1 MMFAQDIVDEVN
13 ELLENTDLEVS
24 VAENNNDNKVM
35 SVILSQPESKDLH
48 VAEIVSPG
56 HLYNYNIVVNDKVIQ
71 EYEQEDASSMVSNL
85 ADYALEF
92 L

>member
-1 MMFAQDIVDEVN
+1 MFAQDIVDEVN
-13 ELLENTDLEVS
+13 ELLENTNLEVS

-56 HLYNYNIVVNDKVIQ
+56 HFYNYKIVVNDKVIQ